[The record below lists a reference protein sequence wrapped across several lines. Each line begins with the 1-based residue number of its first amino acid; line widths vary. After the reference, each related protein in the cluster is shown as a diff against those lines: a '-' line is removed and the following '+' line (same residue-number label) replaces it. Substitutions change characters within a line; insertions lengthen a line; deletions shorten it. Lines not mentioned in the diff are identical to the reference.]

1 MKLIRK
7 SSSAFCDLDPAPT
20 WLIKDC
26 ADVLITP
33 IANIVNVSL
42 SNGFL
47 VMMKS
52 AKVTP
57 LIKKPNLQRNNMKN
71 YRPISNLSFISK
83 LIERAVATEVNEH
96 VHNNK
101 LGEPL
106 QSAYRPLH
114 STETVLLR
122 VKNDI
127 LCNIDDHKAVALVL
141 LDLSAAF
148 DTVDHNKTITS
159 FWT

>member
-1 MKLIRK
+1 
-7 SSSAFCDLDPAPT
+7 
-20 WLIKDC
+20 
-26 ADVLITP
+26 
-33 IANIVNVSL
+33 
-42 SNGFL
+42 
-47 VMMKS
+47 
-52 AKVTP
+52 
-57 LIKKPNLQRNNMKN
+57 MKN

-114 STETVLLR
+114 STETALLR

-127 LCNIDDHKAVALVL
+127 LRSIDDHKAVALVL
-141 LDLSAAF
+141 LDLYAAF
-148 DTVDHNKTITS
+148 DTVDHTILIQRLEQVFGLEGLVLS
-159 FWT
+159 WLDSQ

>member
-1 MKLIRK
+1 
-7 SSSAFCDLDPAPT
+7 
-20 WLIKDC
+20 
-26 ADVLITP
+26 
-33 IANIVNVSL
+33 
-42 SNGFL
+42 
-47 VMMKS
+47 
-52 AKVTP
+52 
-57 LIKKPNLQRNNMKN
+57 MKN

-83 LIERAVATEVNEH
+83 LIERAVATEVNQH

-114 STETVLLR
+114 STETALLR

-127 LCNIDDHKAVALVL
+127 LHSIDDHKAVALVL

-148 DTVDHNKTITS
+148 DTVDHTIVIQRLEQVFGLDGLVLS
-159 FWT
+159 WFRSYLDERKQCISVKQAISDALLG